1 MSEIMI
7 NSDINYYI
15 ICLLEDA
22 MEIALY
28 VYYIAHGRMQVLP
41 GGRQFFFE
49 FRRIA
54 CREAGCGAWLSHVL
68 ARGLGGMHPQKYF

>member
-7 NSDINYYI
+7 NSDINYDI

-28 VYYIAHGRMQVLP
+28 VYYIAHGRMQILP
-41 GGRQFFFE
+41 GGRHLFFSLDE
-49 FRRIA
+49 LRAAKRVA
-54 CREAGCGAWLSHVL
+54 
-68 ARGLGGMHPQKYF
+68 ARG

>member
-7 NSDINYYI
+7 NSDINYDI

-41 GGRQFFFE
+41 GGRQLF
-49 FRRIA
+49 
-54 CREAGCGAWLSHVL
+54 LSLDELRAAKRVA
-68 ARGLGGMHPQKYF
+68 ARG